1 MHKTFTKCFGIL
13 RFVWPGKSLRRL
25 LPQVRVRSPAQG
37 KGAGRRRD
45 SDVARRHAFHFPFD
59 FMLAAGSCA
68 VVRWGPDYTP
78 LSEADANT
86 FAWQRPYDFDASDV
100 VSVAINGI
108 EDEAGDGIRGGG
120 HDEGMGGLSSP
131 YSRAGARL
139 GGWNTDTA
147 NDPDPDAA
155 LKAGALCLV
164 DPEGAVTHAVR
175 LLNPEGGGDEH
186 GIGGSDG
193 YGVQDN
199 HYANNASSSS
209 SSTSGAA
216 ADYGGGA
223 RRRRVSYAVDSSGN
237 AMSPWAAS
245 GSPYASEESF
255 WHGAAAAAMA
265 TPRRLGERFAAA
277 MEPSG
282 RRWGG
287 RNGGRPITTP
297 LPEPAV
303 PDKCVIM

>member
-1 MHKTFTKCFGIL
+1 
-13 RFVWPGKSLRRL
+13 
-25 LPQVRVRSPAQG
+25 VRVRSPAQG

-78 LSEADANT
+78 MSESDANT
-86 FAWQRPYDFDASDV
+86 FNWQRPYDFDASDV
-100 VSVAINGI
+100 VAVALSDVDDD
-108 EDEAGDGIRGGG
+108 EDGDVSGGG
-120 HDEGMGGLSSP
+120 VGAGSGEGMSGLSSP

-139 GGWNTDTA
+139 GGWNA
-147 NDPDPDAA
+147 ENAHEPDPDFA
-155 LKAGALCLV
+155 LKTGALCLV

-175 LLNPEGGGDEH
+175 LSDSEGGEGGGDVD
-186 GIGGSDG
+186 GNGSYG
-193 YGVQDN
+193 YGAQD
-199 HYANNASSSS
+199 HHFANNTASSSS
-209 SSTSGAA
+209 SAGAA
-216 ADYGGGA
+216 ADYGGA
-223 RRRRVSYAVDSSGN
+223 RRRRVSYAVESSSN
-237 AMSPWAAS
+237 DMSPWAAS

-297 LPEPAV
+297 LPEPTV
-303 PDKCVIM
+303 PDKCIIM